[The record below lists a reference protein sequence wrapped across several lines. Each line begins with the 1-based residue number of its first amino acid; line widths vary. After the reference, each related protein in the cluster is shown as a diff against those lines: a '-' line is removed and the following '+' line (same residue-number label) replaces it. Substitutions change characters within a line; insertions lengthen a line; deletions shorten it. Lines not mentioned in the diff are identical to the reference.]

1 MYLKKGTWVADLDLL
16 HLIHGPLC
24 YLKAERSHDT
34 KENEDHSAIHG
45 ITTVDNPFE
54 YSDRPPNTAVIRAS
68 KNWVARLA
76 LAAIPMTEKKALIMG
91 MENGVARVSTLK
103 KYLPLP
109 FFLLLIHQ
117 PGISL
122 QLTLILSE
130 T

>member
-91 MENGVARVSTLK
+91 LEKFARLARRSHYHTSGFQFRKSKLAHV
-103 KYLPLP
+103 P
-109 FFLLLIHQ
+109 
-117 PGISL
+117 
-122 QLTLILSE
+122 
-130 T
+130 